1 MAGSAQTSNK
11 SRRRRT
17 ADKFGMS
24 DFNKQIAPDYERI
37 RRHLLLINLSIAIA
51 VFIIEVGISII
62 MHFSGLIEQEMP
74 VYILRYLIVPTTINF
89 LAVLAQ
95 YILTAKLK
103 DMDILQNLV
112 ALVAITIICT
122 VVASVHYVYRNTLTI
137 FIIPIFISSA
147 FCLRKLSMITGI
159 MNIVGLMIAAVVR
172 FIETSAS
179 KNSNISEKY
188 FLPEIITSVAV
199 IILAE
204 IISQQIVTIM
214 EVQKMK
220 LVNAIAQAQ
229 YSQQEAQL
237 ANQAK
242 SSFLENMS
250 HEIRTPINAILGMN
264 EMILR
269 EERQHEIREYAMN
282 IQSSGNLLL
291 SIINDVLDI
300 SKIESGRI
308 EIITSSYDISSLIND
323 CYNMAAVR
331 ARGKELQIIVNCDD
345 NIPRLLSGDE
355 THIRQVIVN
364 LLTNAVKYTDTGS
377 VTMSVGGEY
386 SGEQYILKVSVKDTG
401 IGIAKEN
408 LPNIFGRFSRFD
420 LKRNRGVEGS
430 GLGLAIVKRLV
441 DLMDGTITVESELN
455 VGSEFKLTIPQ
466 EVVDKSPIGSIRL
479 NYSHSQDYGYV
490 RSFVAPDAN
499 ILAVDDLPVNL
510 MVITNMLKC
519 TKVHI
524 DTAESGREAIELAKK
539 KHYDIILMDHMMPEM
554 DGVET
559 YAQLRKEETM
569 CADTP
574 VIMLTANALAGIR
587 ERYMD
592 EGFADYISKPVRGD
606 KLESVIKNFLP
617 PELVHE
623 YDAEEQPEGNPDD
636 NEQLS
641 ELTTLL
647 PSINLRIALPYCC
660 DNVEFYIDVLK
671 QYAESKRLEEME
683 EQFAAENFE
692 DYRINAHSLKSTS
705 RTIGLE
711 GLAERARASEFALKS
726 GNVEYAKFNHAEL
739 MQMYREALE
748 KIREFLKNQS

>member
-1 MAGSAQTSNK
+1 MAGSAQTSTE
-11 SRRRRT
+11 SRRRKT
-17 ADKFGMS
+17 VEKFGIS
-24 DFNKQIAPDYERI
+24 DFNRQIAPDYEKL
-37 RRHLLLINLSIAIA
+37 RRQLLFVNLTIAIA
-51 VFIIEVGISII
+51 VFIIEVGVSVF
-62 MHFSGLIEQEMP
+62 MHFSGLIKEELP
-74 VYILRYLIVPTTINF
+74 EYILQYLVVPTVVNF
-89 LAVLAQ
+89 LVVLAQ
-95 YILTAKLK
+95 HILTTKLRN
-103 DMDILQNLV
+103 MDILQNLV
-112 ALVAITIICT
+112 VLIALTIICT
-122 VVASVHYVYRNTLTI
+122 VVASVHYAYRNTLTI
-137 FIIPIFISSA
+137 FIIPIFTSSV
-147 FCLRKLSMITGI
+147 FCLRKFTLLTGGI
-159 MNIVGLMIAAVVR
+159 NLVGLAVAATIR
-172 FIETSAS
+172 YIKTNGSQKF
-179 KNSNISEKY
+179 
-188 FLPEIITSVAV
+188 FLPEVIISVAL
-199 IILAE
+199 ILLAE
-204 IISQQIVTIM
+204 IISQQIVSLM
-214 EVQKMK
+214 EGQKMK
-220 LVNAIAQAQ
+220 LVTAISQAQ
-229 YSQQEAQL
+229 TSQQEAQL

-242 SSFLENMS
+242 SSFLVNMS

-269 EERQHEIREYAMN
+269 EERQPEIREYAMN

-308 EIITSSYDISSLIND
+308 EIITSAYDISSLIND

-331 ARGKELQIIVNCDD
+331 ARGKELKIIINCDD

-377 VTMSVGGEY
+377 VTMTVGGEY

-408 LPNIFGRFSRFD
+408 LGDIFGRFARFD
-420 LKRNRGVEGS
+420 MKRNRGVEGS
-430 GLGLAIVKRLV
+430 GLGLAIVKRLI
-441 DLMDGTITVESELN
+441 DLMNGSITVESELN

-466 EVVDKSPIGSIRL
+466 EVVDKAPIGNIRL

-524 DTAESGREAIELAKK
+524 DTAESGKEAIELAKQ

-574 VIMLTANALAGIR
+574 VIMLTANALAGVR

-606 KLESVIKNFLP
+606 KLESVIKSFLP
-617 PELVHE
+617 PELVQE
-623 YDAEEQPEGNPDD
+623 YDNEEQPVSDPDKND
-636 NEQLS
+636 QLS
-641 ELTTLL
+641 ELTKLL

-660 DNVEFYIDVLK
+660 DNTDFFIDVLK

-683 EQFAAENFE
+683 AQFAAENFE

-739 MQMYREALE
+739 MEMYRDALE